1 MSYEISAESEELTK
15 IREELDLPE
24 TVELL
29 ERPEEPREA
38 IEAKTETTQ
47 IAEGLELEEKS
58 GEGSEIRQEAPFTYS
73 EAYVDEN
80 GRYHPEQI
88 TGVYTEVLENPGFR
102 EIAEDLGQWQ
112 QQEKRMSCA
121 VQCQRMVINDLTGS
135 ELTESELRQ
144 QGKEQNLYQD
154 EVGTYTEDV
163 GKLAENYG
171 LEREQFEDM
180 SVPEL
185 MELKQQGV
193 NLIVGVD
200 AALLEYPELEKVSC
214 PNHAVEVIGFDLS
227 DVENPR
233 VILNDPGRPDGR
245 GSAYPM
251 DIFEK
256 AACAV
261 NEETGEKTLHTV
273 TGIYQKEGVTL

>member
-1 MSYEISAESEELTK
+1 MRYEMSDGSEELTK
-15 IREELDLPE
+15 LREELELPE

-29 ERPEEPREA
+29 ERPEQPQEA
-38 IEAKTETTQ
+38 AEAKQETTQ
-47 IAEGLELEEKS
+47 LSEGLELEETS
-58 GEGSEIRQEAPFTYS
+58 REGNELREEAPFAYS
-73 EAYVDEN
+73 DAYVDED

-88 TGVYTEVLENPGFR
+88 TGVYQEALEDPGCR
-102 EIAEDLGQWQ
+102 EIAEDLGRWQ
-112 QQEKRMSCA
+112 QQERRMSCA
-121 VQCQRMVINDLTGS
+121 VQCQRMIINDLTGS
-135 ELTESELRQ
+135 EVTESELRR
-144 QGKEQNLYQD
+144 QGKEQDLYRD

-171 LEREQFEDM
+171 LEREQFENM
-180 SVPEL
+180 SVQEL
-185 MELKQQGV
+185 MELRQQGV

-200 AALLEYPELEKVSC
+200 AALLEYPELEKISS

-227 DVENPR
+227 DAENPR